1 MLKTPTQR
9 LANEWKKWFQVLSKN
24 WYFISG
30 GGVMPGGRVGGQPA
44 LSPRQ
49 VNGYSAQF
57 DDGEE
62 NKLKNVISL
71 E

>member
-1 MLKTPTQR
+1 M
-9 LANEWKKWFQVLSKN
+9 NEKN
-24 WYFISG
+24 VFKFCRKIVYFIS